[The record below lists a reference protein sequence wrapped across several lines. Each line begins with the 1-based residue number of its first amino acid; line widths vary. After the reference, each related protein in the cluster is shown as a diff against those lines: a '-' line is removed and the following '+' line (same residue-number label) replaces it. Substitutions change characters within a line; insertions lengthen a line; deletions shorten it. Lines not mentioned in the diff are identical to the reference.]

1 MGLERN
7 PRVLAKTLIFT
18 PKLQIVL
25 VGMDFGHRGTGTSKQ
40 NLGSWG
46 SWGEKNDTEM
56 PWSGTDSVGREM
68 ELEKISKHFLANKT
82 GYFGGIEP

>member
-25 VGMDFGHRGTGTSKQ
+25 VGMDFGHRGTGTGKQ

-46 SWGEKNDTEM
+46 SWGKKMTQKCPGVGQIVLGEKWN
-56 PWSGTDSVGREM
+56 
-68 ELEKISKHFLANKT
+68 
-82 GYFGGIEP
+82 